1 MKRILLDMSA
11 TIIHHGHVRLIKN
24 AKKLGKVII
33 GLTRDSEIKKYKGY
47 IPELK
52 FKERR
57 EILENIQGVFKVI
70 PSNFYID
77 KKYLK
82 KNKIDF
88 LVHGNDNLNKIEK
101 NRLIIFKR
109 TKGISSTIIRKKASK
124 NLKLKKKYKSDD
136 KN

>member
-47 IPELK
+47 IPELR

-82 KNKIDF
+82 KNKNINFRVIPTDNF
-88 LVHGNDNLNKIEK
+88 NLIQQCPRKFIVGDITENEHREYLNFKKQYINTINKDRLV
-101 NRLIIFKR
+101 
-109 TKGISSTIIRKKASK
+109 
-124 NLKLKKKYKSDD
+124 
-136 KN
+136 